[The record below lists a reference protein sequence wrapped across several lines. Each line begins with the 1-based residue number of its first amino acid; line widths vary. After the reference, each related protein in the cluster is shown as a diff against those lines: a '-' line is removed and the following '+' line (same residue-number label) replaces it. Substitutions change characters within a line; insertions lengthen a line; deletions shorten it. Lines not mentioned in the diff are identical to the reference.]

1 MRVLLVSDAVPV
13 VVDRLNVLVEVPD
26 VPVVVAVELVE
37 EDLTT
42 RH

>member
-26 VPVVVAVELVE
+26 VPVVVAFELVE

-42 RH
+42 CH